1 MNSFFLSVLCD
12 LCGNIDLTESM
23 NIKSGRSTVMAG
35 NGMVAT
41 SQPIATDIGLG
52 ILKKGG
58 SAVDAAIAANAA
70 LGLMEPHMCGIGGDL
85 FGIVWDEKQQ
95 QLHGLNAS
103 GRSPKS
109 LSHRE
114 LAGRLKRLGT
124 RQIPHN
130 SVLSVSVPGAVHG
143 WTTLHEKFGK
153 LPFAELLAPAIQYA
167 QAGFPV
173 SPVIAGQWQWAAAEI
188 SGTVP
193 GAFNTLY
200 TPEGRAPA
208 VGGIF
213 TNEDLARSYRLLAND
228 GNKAFYQGELADCIT
243 GFMQENG
250 GYIDHADLQSHHSDW
265 VAPLSVNYRG
275 YDVFELPPGGQGI
288 AALQMLQML
297 GDDDLAAMGFMNV
310 DCLHLMLEAKK
321 LVFEDR
327 AKYYADPDFSR
338 VRTGRLLS
346 AEYNRKRR
354 SGIKDS
360 AALNVRAGEGI
371 LRDGDT
377 IYLTAADSAGNMVSL
392 IQSVY
397 YYFGS
402 GIVVPGTGFA
412 LQNRGLMFSMDPS
425 HANVYAPGK
434 RPFHTIIPAFVMKD
448 GRPFMSFG
456 VMGGDMQPQGHVQV
470 LTNIIDF
477 GMDLQLAGDAPRWR
491 HDGSTMPMADANE
504 YLTDGGVVLMERG
517 FPDQVVKELAKRG
530 HHVQRAEDGFGGY
543 QAIMRAGNGVYHG
556 ASESRKDGHAAGY

>member
-1 MNSFFLSVLCD
+1 
-12 LCGNIDLTESM
+12 M

-41 SQPIATDIGLG
+41 SQPIATGIGLD
-52 ILKKGG
+52 ILKQGG

-70 LGLMEPHMCGIGGDL
+70 LGLMEPHMCGMGGDL
-85 FGIVWDEKQQ
+85 FAIVWDGEQR

-103 GRSPKS
+103 GRAPKS
-109 LSHRE
+109 LGYGE
-114 LAGRLKRLGT
+114 LSGQLRKLGT
-124 RQIPHN
+124 RLIPHN
-130 SVLSVSVPGAVHG
+130 STLSVSVPGAVHG

-153 LPFAELLAPAIQYA
+153 LPFDELLAPAIRYA
-167 QAGFPV
+167 ETGFPV

-188 SGTVP
+188 AGTVP
-193 GAFNTLY
+193 GAFAALY
-200 TPEGRAPA
+200 APEGRAPA
-208 VGGIF
+208 AGDIF
-213 TNEDLARSYRLLAND
+213 TNEDLARSYRLVAD
-228 GNKAFYQGELADCIT
+228 GGSNGFYQGELADRIA

-250 GYIDHADLQSHHSDW
+250 GYIGHTDLQSHRSDW
-265 VAPLSVNYRG
+265 ITPVSVNYRG
-275 YDVFELPPGGQGI
+275 FDVFELPPGGQGI

-297 GDDDLAAMGFMNV
+297 EGDDLAAMGYMNV
-310 DCLHLMLEAKK
+310 DCLHLLLEAKK

-327 AKYYADPDFSR
+327 AKYYADPEFAD

-346 AEYNRKRR
+346 AEYGKTRR
-354 SGIKDS
+354 SLVTDS
-360 AALNVRAGEGI
+360 AARSVRAGEGI

-377 IYLTAADSAGNMVSL
+377 VYLTAADAAGNMVSL

-397 YYFGS
+397 HYFGS
-402 GIVVPGTGFA
+402 GIVIPGTGFA

-448 GRPFMSFG
+448 GKPCMSFG

-477 GMDLQLAGDAPRWR
+477 GMDLQQAGDAPRWR
-491 HDGSTMPMADANE
+491 HDGSTTPMADAGE
-504 YLTDGGVVLMERG
+504 HLTDGGVVLLERG

-530 HHVQRAEDGFGGY
+530 HRVQRMEDGFGGY
-543 QAIMRAGNGVYHG
+543 QAIMRADNGVYFG
-556 ASESRKDGHAAGY
+556 ASESRKDGQAAGY

>member
-1 MNSFFLSVLCD
+1 MK
-12 LCGNIDLTESM
+12 IT
-23 NIKSGRSTVMAG
+23 SGRSAVIAG

-41 SQPIATDIGLG
+41 SQPLATDVGLG

-85 FGIVWDEKQQ
+85 FAIVWDEKEQ

-103 GRSPKS
+103 GRSPGS
-109 LSHRE
+109 LGYAE
-114 LAGRLKRLGT
+114 LAGRLRKLGT
-124 RQIPHN
+124 RFIPYN
-130 SVLSVSVPGAVHG
+130 SILSVSVPGAVHG
-143 WTTLHEKFGK
+143 WTTLHDRFGK
-153 LPFAELLAPAIQYA
+153 LPFAELLAPAIHYA
-167 QAGFPV
+167 ETGFPV
-173 SPVIAGQWQWAAAEI
+173 SPIIAGQWQWAAAEI
-188 SGTVP
+188 TGTVP
-193 GAFNTLY
+193 GAFNALY
-200 TPEGRAPA
+200 TPEGGAPA
-208 VGGIF
+208 VGDIF
-213 TNEDLARSYRLLAND
+213 TNKDLARSYRLIAD
-228 GNKAFYQGELADCIT
+228 AGAKAYYQGEPADRLV
-243 GFMQENG
+243 GFMQDNG
-250 GYIDHADLQSHHSDW
+250 GHVDHADLQSHRSDW
-265 VAPLSVNYRG
+265 VAPLAANYRG
-275 YDVFELPPGGQGI
+275 YDVFELPPSGQGI
-288 AALQMLQML
+288 AALQMLKML
-297 GDDDLAAMGFMNV
+297 EGDDLGAMGFMNV

-327 AKYYADPDFSR
+327 AKYYADPDFSH
-338 VRTGRLLS
+338 VQTGQLLS
-346 AEYNRKRR
+346 AEYSSKRR
-354 SGIKDS
+354 SLVKDS
-360 AALNVRAGEGI
+360 AARSVRAGEGI

-377 IYLTAADSAGNMVSL
+377 VYLTAADSAGNMVSL
-392 IQSVY
+392 IQSIY
-397 YYFGS
+397 HYFGS

-448 GRPFMSFG
+448 GKPFMSFG

-477 GMDLQLAGDAPRWR
+477 GMDIQLAGDAPRWR
-491 HDGSTMPMADANE
+491 HNGSTEPTADVDE
-504 YLTDGGVVLMERG
+504 HLTDGGVVLLERG

>member
-1 MNSFFLSVLCD
+1 MLICVIY
-12 LCGNIDLTESM
+12 GYKQTGAM
-23 NIKSGRSTVMAG
+23 NIRSSRSAVIAG

-41 SQPIATDIGLG
+41 SQPIATDVGLG
-52 ILKKGG
+52 VLKKGG

-85 FGIVWDEKQQ
+85 FAIVWDEKEK

-103 GRSPKS
+103 GRSPGALDYGEMSGLLRK
-109 LSHRE
+109 
-114 LAGRLKRLGT
+114 LGT
-124 RQIPHN
+124 RLIPHN
-130 SVLSVSVPGAVHG
+130 SLLSVSVPGAVHG
-143 WTTLHEKFGK
+143 WTTLHDRFGR
-153 LPFAELLAPAIQYA
+153 LPFAELLAPAIHYA
-167 QAGFPV
+167 ETGFPV
-173 SPVIAGQWQWAAAEI
+173 SPIIATQWQWAAAEI

-193 GAFNTLY
+193 GAFDTVY
-200 TPEGRAPA
+200 APGGQGPA
-208 VGGIF
+208 VGDIF
-213 TNEDLARSYRLLAND
+213 TNRDLAHSYRLIAD
-228 GNKAFYQGELADCIT
+228 SGNKAFYQDELAERLVA
-243 GFMQENG
+243 FMKENG
-250 GYIDHADLQSHHSDW
+250 GYIDHADLQSHRSDW
-265 VAPLSVNYRG
+265 VAPLAVNYRG
-275 YDVFELPPGGQGI
+275 FDVFELPPSGQGI

-297 GDDDLAAMGFMNV
+297 EGDDLSAMGFMNV
-310 DCLHLMLEAKK
+310 DGLHLMLEAKK

-327 AKYYADPDFSR
+327 AKYYADPEFSK
-338 VRTGRLLS
+338 VRTDRLLS
-346 AEYNRKRR
+346 AQYSRKRR
-354 SGIKDS
+354 SLIKDS
-360 AALNVRAGEGI
+360 AALGVRAGEGI

-377 IYLTAADSAGNMVSL
+377 IYLTAADSAGNMVSF

-397 YYFGS
+397 HYFGS

-448 GRPFMSFG
+448 GKPFMSFG

-477 GMDLQLAGDAPRWR
+477 GMDIQLAGDAPRWR
-491 HDGSTMPMADANE
+491 HDGSTMPIADADE
-504 YLTDGGVVLMERG
+504 YLTDGGVVLLERG

-556 ASESRKDGHAAGY
+556 ASESRKDGQAAGY